1 MLGSTLSRF
10 SLSRFY
16 LLLLKEKFNEIIP
29 GPTPLLFSRLPAL
42 PHKGWIL
49 SSTPSFE
56 CVLFLVLCWRVY
68 VKPGYVCLHPP
79 LQNCE
84 WQDQQFQKHHA
95 QQTCNKNIEIFQ
107 FLRQNVNN
115 LWNLSMAGNFK
126 VLLLSSLRKAFIFSS
141 ILHLNFS
148 FSAFCLSSSLASY
161 SLRKPINW
169 DACHLTQRTPS
180 FSSSSFSLFPRVG
193 LALTCPWIPWCCD

>member
-1 MLGSTLSRF
+1 MKWYRV
-10 SLSRFY
+10 
-16 LLLLKEKFNEIIP
+16 
-29 GPTPLLFSRLPAL
+29 PLLSSSQGCQLSLTRAEFFL
-42 PHKGWIL
+42 PHLNL
-49 SSTPSFE
+49 SVCYFWSW
-56 CVLFLVLCWRVY
+56 VWRVNFS
-68 VKPGYVCLHPP
+68 KPGYVCLHPP

-169 DACHLTQRTPS
+169 DACHLTQRIPS

-193 LALTCPWIPWCCD
+193 LALTCPWIPWCCG